1 MCFCMYCYKLEE
13 RIQYEYLELK
23 SLIGYLCKETIEIGE
38 HILIIII
45 INFLVSE
52 KPEQYFSILF
62 SIHLPFSFSN

>member
-1 MCFCMYCYKLEE
+1 MYCYKLEE
-13 RIQYEYLELK
+13 RIQYEYLDLK

-45 INFLVSE
+45 INFPVSE